1 MFWRK
6 YPRRAPKK
14 SGRYLCTI
22 CRPCYKNDFGE
33 VFHQAYVMILF
44 YDAPNDR
51 FIDMARQAV
60 FSKYKVFSDDQLSDV
75 LTSDSLVD
83 RTDQVSAWK
92 KLGRAQKDIDRLYYD
107 GNVYALMK
115 EANRIEE
122 KV

>member
-1 MFWRK
+1 
-6 YPRRAPKK
+6 
-14 SGRYLCTI
+14 
-22 CRPCYKNDFGE
+22 
-33 VFHQAYVMILF
+33 MILF